1 MANIDDLRVDP
12 GSVDEDALEPADRFC
27 SEASLRYDAT
37 DAPPRRQAAA
47 DLLSADPSLVQRHI
61 WAAASAADPAALARH
76 LADRPG
82 SADAGG
88 GPFGWVPLL
97 YLCYSR
103 APLQRGQDETLAA
116 ATLLLDAGADPNAGF
131 LWGGL
136 TPPFTALTGVFGEGE
151 QGPRRQP
158 RHPFAPALATL
169 LLARGAH
176 PVDQQVH
183 IRAWGCVSPTEL
195 QLV

>member
-12 GSVDEDALEPADRFC
+12 GSVDEDALKPADRFC